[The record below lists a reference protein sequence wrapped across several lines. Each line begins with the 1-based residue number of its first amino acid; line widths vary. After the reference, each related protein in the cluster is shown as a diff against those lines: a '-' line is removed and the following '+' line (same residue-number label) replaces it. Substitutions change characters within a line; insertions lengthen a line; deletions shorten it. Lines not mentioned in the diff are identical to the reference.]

1 MTKEYDIVIVGGGP
15 AGLAAAISAK
25 EEGMDKVLI
34 LERES
39 QLGGILNQ
47 CIHAGYED
55 KNFNKKLTGPEYV
68 ENFINRIKKLK
79 IEYKLD
85 TTVLNINDTTLILV
99 NGENGIIEIKAK
111 AIIIATGCREKPR
124 GVINIPGNRMAG
136 IYTAG
141 TVQKFINLEG
151 YLPGKEVVI
160 LGSGNV
166 ALEVA
171 KRMTL
176 EGAKVK
182 SVIEDMFYPDG
193 SEKKVI
199 ECLDDFDIPLKL
211 GYSVVDLKGKDR
223 VEGLTITKI
232 DNDRMPLKDTEE
244 YIGCDT
250 IVLSVGL
257 FPDSNLA
264 KEAGIKTH
272 PLTGGIQVDK
282 DMKTNIRGVFACGNS
297 LYIHENVNYI
307 TVESYNAGKKAAKYI
322 SNL

>member
-1 MTKEYDIVIVGGGP
+1 MTKEYDIVIIGGGP
-15 AGLAAAISAK
+15 AGLAAAISSK
-25 EEGMDKVLI
+25 EEGVDKVLI
-34 LERES
+34 LEREG
-39 QLGGILNQ
+39 QLGGVLNQ
-47 CIHAGYED
+47 CIHAGYGERT
-55 KNFNKKLTGPEYV
+55 FNEKLTGPEYV
-68 ENFINRIKKLK
+68 ENFIYKLKKLK

-85 TTVLNINDTTLILV
+85 TTVLNISDTTLTLV
-99 NGENGIIEIKAK
+99 NGENGVTEIEAK

-124 GVINIPGNRMAG
+124 GIINIPGNRMAG

-160 LGSGNV
+160 VGSGNV
-166 ALEVA
+166 ALEMA

-199 ECLDDFDIPLKL
+199 ECLDDFNIPLKL
-211 GYSVVDLKGKDR
+211 GYSVVNLKGNDR

-232 DNDRMPLKDTEE
+232 DNNKVPLKDTEE
-244 YIGCDT
+244 YIECDT
-250 IVLSVGL
+250 VVLSVGL
-257 FPDSNLA
+257 FPDSSLA

-282 DMKTNIRGVFACGNS
+282 DMKTNIKGIFACGNS

-307 TVESYNAGKKAAKYI
+307 TTESYNTGKNAAKYI
-322 SNL
+322 RNL